1 MADVETKYPETLED
15 WVNKLSDVVF
25 PMFPRTIKS
34 LKNLTDEDINRSV
47 DRFCADMLLD
57 PGAAIG
63 ILRRANGGRRR
74 RLGAQVP
81 TVENAAMMI
90 GMTAMRELYKDVP
103 SFTPPGTTPPER
115 GYMHVV
121 ARAYHAGY
129 QAYDWAIQRGD
140 MTPKEVFVAA
150 FLYDLGEMVLWLY
163 GGEPMMRVRELV
175 LNEHMPEDEAQYM
188 VLGFSQEQIG
198 HELAKLW
205 NLPEMVIEC
214 LQPEKARNPR
224 ALSVMLAAKLARLAD
239 TNWYTQEML
248 ECMQSVADLL
258 DISFDEVVRRSHQN
272 ALAAARET
280 EFYQIIPA
288 AAWLPMHSEDW
299 SNKKVREQ
307 SIEDHEAAHFCLSP
321 QLRVYD
327 KAMIDLATLIKDKPD
342 LNQILQ
348 VAMRGFHDGIGLNRV
363 VFAMLSPDRT
373 TLTARQLIGTDN
385 DPVFNRFHV
394 DIDLDRKDIFTQL
407 FQKPRSV
414 WVNAENRA
422 KIWPLVPAAF
432 KKLINTDSFFAMSV
446 FIHDK
451 PLGTFYADRHTHDSE
466 LDIKSYERFKR
477 LCGMVSKGIER
488 TREHK

>member
-1 MADVETKYPETLED
+1 MADEETKFPETLED
-15 WVNKLSDVVF
+15 WVEKLSDVVF
-25 PMFPRTIKS
+25 PMFPGTIKS
-34 LKNLTDEDINRSV
+34 LKTLTDEDINRSV
-47 DRFCADMLLD
+47 DRFCADILLD
-57 PGAAIG
+57 PGAVIG
-63 ILRRANGGRRR
+63 IVRRANSGHRR
-74 RLGAQVP
+74 RLGTQVA

-90 GMTAMRELYKDVP
+90 GLKSMKELYKDVP
-103 SFTPPGTTPPER
+103 CFTPPGTTPAER

-198 HELAKLW
+198 HELAKRW

-214 LQPEKARNPR
+214 LQPDKARNPR

-239 TNWYTQEML
+239 INWYTPEML
-248 ECMQSVADLL
+248 ECLQSVADLL
-258 DISFDEVVRRSHQN
+258 DISLEEVVRRSHLN

-288 AAWLPMHSEDW
+288 AALLPMHSGDW
-299 SNKKVREQ
+299 NTNNVSEQ
-307 SIEDHEAAHFCLSP
+307 AEEGHEAAHFCLTP

-327 KAMIDLATLIKDKPD
+327 RAMIDLATLIKDKPD
-342 LNQILQ
+342 LGQILQ
-348 VAMRGFHDGIGLNRV
+348 IAMRGFHDGVGLNRV
-363 VFAMLSPDRT
+363 VFAMLSHDCT
-373 TLTARQLIGTDN
+373 TLTARQMIGTDN

-394 DIDLDRKDIFTQL
+394 DIDLDRRDIFTQL

-414 WVNAENRA
+414 WVNEENRA
-422 KIWPLVPAAF
+422 KIWPLVPGAF

-451 PLGTFYADRHTHDSE
+451 PVGLFYADRHTQDSQ